1 MGQDYSLPE
10 NVVSIENQESRNV
23 SFTVGPG
30 QAGLRLD
37 VFLSQADPAFSRSQ
51 IKYAVEE
58 GDVLV
63 NGREPKASLHLKA
76 GDRVDLHLA
85 PAVEAAAVPQDIPLN
100 IVYEDSSIIVVNK
113 PAGMVVHPAPGNP
126 DQTLVNALLFHC
138 RDLSGIGG
146 FLRPGI
152 VHRLD
157 KETSGL
163 LVAAKTDEAHRRLS
177 AQFEKHDVHKKYI
190 ALVWGDVRGESGEI
204 VLPVGRHPKD
214 RKKMSTKSRH
224 GRDALTLWKVR
235 ERFASATLLEVEIK
249 TGRTHQIRVHLAER
263 GYPVIGDAV
272 YGSSSKAQ
280 TVKNAAVKAGIK
292 TLSRQALHVAELSFL
307 HPQSGERMVFT
318 APVPRDMEN
327 LLHLFRAASPK
338 TAKQTGLQNWKDAL
352 R

>member
-1 MGQDYSLPE
+1 M
-10 NVVSIENQESRNV
+10 SIENQESRNR

-51 IKYAVEE
+51 IKYAIEE
-58 GDVLV
+58 GDALV
-63 NGREPKASLHLKA
+63 NGRAPKASQHLKA
-76 GDRVDLHLA
+76 GDRVDLHLE
-85 PAVEAAAVPQDIPLN
+85 PAVEATAVAQDIPLN
-100 IVYEDSSIIVVNK
+100 IVYEDSFIIIVNK

-163 LVAAKTDEAHRRLS
+163 IVAAKTDDAHRKLS
-177 AQFEKHDVHKKYI
+177 AQFESRLVQKKYM
-190 ALVWGDVRGESGEI
+190 ALVWGDVRGEKGES

-235 ERFASATLLEVEIK
+235 ERYTAATLLEVEIK
-249 TGRTHQIRVHLAER
+249 TGRTHQIRVHLSER

-272 YGSSSKAQ
+272 YGVASKGQ
-280 TVKNAAVKAGIK
+280 TVKNAALKAGVKA
-292 TLSRQALHVAELSFL
+292 LSRQALHAAELSFL

-318 APVPRDMEN
+318 APLPQDLEN
-327 LLHLFRAASPK
+327 LLHLFRAALPGP
-338 TAKQTGLQNWKDAL
+338 AKQTGLQTWKDAL